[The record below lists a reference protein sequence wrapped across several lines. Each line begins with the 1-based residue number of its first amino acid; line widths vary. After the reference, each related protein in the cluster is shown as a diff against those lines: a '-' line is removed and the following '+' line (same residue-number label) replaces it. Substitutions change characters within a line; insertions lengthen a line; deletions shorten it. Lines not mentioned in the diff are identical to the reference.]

1 MKRNLSQK
9 LIAIF
14 LALGMLLSLAPT
26 VLAADE
32 PLAASE
38 EISDEAASAETDA
51 TGDDTPNKDL
61 IEWAYSG
68 VPPYRREHPRYRR
81 SER

>member
-61 IEWAYSG
+61 IVHKRKFCCRICIFKTAAF
-68 VPPYRREHPRYRR
+68 
-81 SER
+81 